1 MIFEKDKEIEALGR
15 THYNAK
21 FQNDISFRIV
31 KNNNT
36 NWKLM
41 VCMYSSQLGLDNSK
55 FIENGQCKTLSEA
68 KDWCEEIAERFAK
81 DTGIDKQTIEIYNKN
96 SESIAELH
104 NSLTPNRIYELINKY
119 FVKGK
124 DTVDIG
130 CGIGRDVNWLNLNDF
145 PTVGVDASDGMIKE
159 AKKLYPTL
167 EFKLDYLPALNC
179 FDNEQF
185 TNILCSAVLMHMDEN
200 AVISACLRMSQLLK
214 SNGYIIISFR
224 GTASEDDRENG
235 KLYSTINIETVKQIF
250 EQNNCEILLYET
262 EIEPQRKLTWHNLV
276 IKKYR

>member
-1 MIFEKDKEIEALGR
+1 MIFEKDKEMEALGR

-31 KNNNT
+31 KNNKL
-36 NWKLM
+36 WKLM

-55 FIENGQCKTLSEA
+55 FIENGHCKTLSEA

-81 DTGIDKQTIEIYNKN
+81 DTGIDKQTIEIYDKN

-145 PTVGVDASDGMIKE
+145 PAVGVDASDGMIKE

-214 SNGYIIISFR
+214 SNGHIIISFR

-235 KLYSTINIETVKQIF
+235 KLYTTINMEILKQIF

-276 IKKYR
+276 IKK

>member
-55 FIENGQCKTLSEA
+55 FIEKGQCKTLAEA
-68 KDWCEEIAERFAK
+68 KDWCEEMAERFAK
-81 DTGIDKQTIEIYNKN
+81 DTGIDKQTIETYNQN
-96 SESIAELH
+96 AESIAELH
-104 NSLTPNRIYELINKY
+104 SSLTPNRIYELINKY

-130 CGIGRDVNWLNLNDF
+130 CGIGRDVNWLNSNGF
-145 PTVGVDASDGMIKE
+145 PAVGVDASDGMIKE

-179 FDNEQF
+179 FDYEQF
-185 TNILCSAVLMHMDEN
+185 SASHLKRDKDAEVDLPGFKNLEGLSRVKLIAAEDPIKRQRRKTKN
-200 AVISACLRMSQLLK
+200 LLRG
-214 SNGYIIISFR
+214 SN
-224 GTASEDDRENG
+224 D
-235 KLYSTINIETVKQIF
+235 LSTGHKF
-250 EQNNCEILLYET
+250 
-262 EIEPQRKLTWHNLV
+262 HNLFRRQGFTDQIPLYHV
-276 IKKYR
+276 ALQQKQRL